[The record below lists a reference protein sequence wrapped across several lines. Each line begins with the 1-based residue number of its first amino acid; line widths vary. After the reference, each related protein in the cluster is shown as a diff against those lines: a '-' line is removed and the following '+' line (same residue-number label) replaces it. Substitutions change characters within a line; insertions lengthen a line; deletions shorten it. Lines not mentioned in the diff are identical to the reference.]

1 MNSIIKE
8 HYFEHKSTIELA
20 RDILGMRLV
29 HQTQHV
35 KLSGYIVETEAYL
48 GATDMAAHS
57 YRNLK
62 TKRTDIMY
70 QPAGAIYM
78 YQMHR
83 QVLLNF
89 ITMKEGV
96 PEAVLI
102 RAIEPDEASI
112 PYMEIKR
119 NGKTGSE
126 LTNGPGKLTQALGLT
141 IEDYGKTLFNSNI
154 WLEEAKIPH
163 IIEATNRIGVPNKG
177 IATHYPLR
185 FTVKGSRY
193 ISGKRKGQILT
204 EIWQ

>member
-89 ITMKEGV
+89 ITMKEGA

-193 ISGKRKGQILT
+193 ISGQRKGQILT

>member
-89 ITMKEGV
+89 ITMKEGI

-193 ISGKRKGQILT
+193 ISGQRKGQILT

>member
-141 IEDYGKTLFNSNI
+141 IEDYGKTLFHSNI

-193 ISGKRKGQILT
+193 ISGQRKGQILT

>member
-48 GATDMAAHS
+48 GATDIAAHS

-193 ISGKRKGQILT
+193 ISGQRKGQILT

>member
-8 HYFEHKSTIELA
+8 HYFEQKSTIELA

-29 HQTQHV
+29 HQMQHV

-141 IEDYGKTLFNSNI
+141 IKDYGKTLFNSNI

-193 ISGKRKGQILT
+193 ISGQRKGQILT

>member
-8 HYFEHKSTIELA
+8 HYFEQKSTIELA

-141 IEDYGKTLFNSNI
+141 IKDYGKTLFNSNI

-185 FTVKGSRY
+185 FTVKGNRY
-193 ISGKRKGQILT
+193 ISGQRKGQILT

>member
-112 PYMEIKR
+112 SYMEIKR

-193 ISGKRKGQILT
+193 ISGQRKGQILT

>member
-193 ISGKRKGQILT
+193 ISGQRKGQILI

>member
-154 WLEEAKIPH
+154 WLEEAKNP
-163 IIEATNRIGVPNKG
+163 TYNRSN
-177 IATHYPLR
+177 
-185 FTVKGSRY
+185 
-193 ISGKRKGQILT
+193 
-204 EIWQ
+204 

>member
-154 WLEEAKIPH
+154 CLEEAKIPH

-193 ISGKRKGQILT
+193 ISGQRKGQILT

>member
-89 ITMKEGV
+89 ITMREGV

-193 ISGKRKGQILT
+193 ISGQRKGQILT

>member
-193 ISGKRKGQILT
+193 ISGQRKGQILT

>member
-185 FTVKGSRY
+185 LTVKGSRY
-193 ISGKRKGQILT
+193 ISGQRKGQILT

>member
-70 QPAGAIYM
+70 QPAGAIYL

-141 IEDYGKTLFNSNI
+141 IKDYGKTLFNSNI

-193 ISGKRKGQILT
+193 ISGQRKGQILT

>member
-177 IATHYPLR
+177 IATQYPLR

-193 ISGKRKGQILT
+193 ISGQRKGQILT
-204 EIWQ
+204 KIWQ

>member
-141 IEDYGKTLFNSNI
+141 IKDYGKTLFNSNI

-193 ISGKRKGQILT
+193 ISGQRKGQILT

>member
-126 LTNGPGKLTQALGLT
+126 ITNGPGKLTQALGLT
-141 IEDYGKTLFNSNI
+141 IKDYGKTLFNSNI

-193 ISGKRKGQILT
+193 ISGQRKGQILT

>member
-141 IEDYGKTLFNSNI
+141 IKDYGKTLFNSNI

-193 ISGKRKGQILT
+193 ISGQRKGQSLT

>member
-154 WLEEAKIPH
+154 WLEEAKIPY

-193 ISGKRKGQILT
+193 ISGQRKSQILT

>member
-8 HYFEHKSTIELA
+8 HYFKHKSTIELA

-141 IEDYGKTLFNSNI
+141 IKDYGKTLFNSNI

-185 FTVKGSRY
+185 FTVKGSHY
-193 ISGKRKGQILT
+193 ISGQRKGQILT

>member
-48 GATDMAAHS
+48 GATDIAAHS

-141 IEDYGKTLFNSNI
+141 IKDYGKTLFNSNI

-193 ISGKRKGQILT
+193 ISGQRKGQILT

>member
-141 IEDYGKTLFNSNI
+141 IKDYGKTLFNSNI
-154 WLEEAKIPH
+154 WLEEAKIPD

-193 ISGKRKGQILT
+193 ISGQRKGQILT

>member
-163 IIEATNRIGVPNKG
+163 IIEVTNRIGVPNKG

-193 ISGKRKGQILT
+193 ISGQRKGQILT

>member
-102 RAIEPDEASI
+102 RTIEPDEASI

-141 IEDYGKTLFNSNI
+141 IKDYGKTLFNSNI

-193 ISGKRKGQILT
+193 ISGQRKGQILT